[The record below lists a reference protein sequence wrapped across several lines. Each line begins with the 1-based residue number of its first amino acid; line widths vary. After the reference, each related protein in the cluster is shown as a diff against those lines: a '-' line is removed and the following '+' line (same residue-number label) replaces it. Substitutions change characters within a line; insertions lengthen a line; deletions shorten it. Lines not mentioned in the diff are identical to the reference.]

1 MQVAGAVATVTL
13 LATAVSA
20 AGLPGSGEAAAARPV
35 VGAIAP
41 ARAPAGGET
50 AAAMWAFAGHHI
62 ICEIAFQRLTDEA
75 RDMVF
80 AVRAADPKPSPTFY
94 ESCVWPDISRREDH
108 RATYEYHFMN
118 LAEPGADQIIMER
131 DCANYDCVQLAVV
144 RYANYLATDPGD
156 STSMKIRRANAL
168 KFVGHFVGDLHQP
181 LHTGFAYDRGGN
193 DTVARFYDESPSN
206 LHGIWDYA
214 IPERMG
220 YYDDPAAT
228 ARRLNAEIT
237 AAQAAAWEN
246 FDVVGWSRESYEV
259 VKTLVYDVPPDG
271 KLGDDYYER
280 AAPIVER
287 RMQQAG
293 VRLAFLLNNA
303 AAGRLDFPPMFP
315 GA

>member
-1 MQVAGAVATVTL
+1 MRFTGAVATVAL

-20 AGLPGSGEAAAARPV
+20 TVSPGNGEAAAEK
-35 VGAIAP
+35 
-41 ARAPAGGET
+41 PAGGEIAAAGTPASGET
-50 AAAMWAFAGHHI
+50 ATAMWAYNGHHI
-62 ICEIAFQRLTDEA
+62 ICEIAFQRLSDEA
-75 RDMVF
+75 RAMVF
-80 AVRAADPKPSPTFY
+80 AVRAADPNPSPTFY
-94 ESCVWPDISRREDH
+94 QSCVWPDVSRRDDH

-118 LAEPGADQIIMER
+118 VVEPGADELVMER

-156 STSMKIRRANAL
+156 SESMKVRRANAL

-181 LHTGFAYDRGGN
+181 LHTGYADDRGGN
-193 DTVARFYDESPSN
+193 GTVAQFFDEGPSN

-214 IPERMG
+214 IPARMG
-220 YYDDPAAT
+220 YYEDPPVT
-228 ARRLNAEIT
+228 ARRLGAEIT
-237 AAQAAAWEN
+237 AAQVGEWAD

-259 VKTLVYDVPPDG
+259 VDSLVYDVPRDG

-287 RMQQAG
+287 RMKQAG

-303 AAGRLDFPPMFP
+303 AAGTLDFPPMF
-315 GA
+315 GGS